1 MRIWREAERSRT
13 MAPKREV
20 VVVCGAGAAGL
31 AATLAAAR
39 HGADVCLLEAQ
50 PQIGGTVSGALI
62 HTLGGFF
69 DSAGEFL
76 NGGLARELAEELVR
90 VAAAFRRRVGRTWVL
105 NVAPEAYQAVV
116 RRGLDAEARVRVC
129 CNTQVVSIAA
139 VGKRITEVEA
149 RGPQGDFQFPARAVI
164 DCTGTAEVVRIAD
177 PSLLQDDPRRAAGG
191 LIFTLR
197 GVVPG
202 ALAFPRGVGIV
213 RALRRA
219 AETGTLP
226 ASCAK
231 AWLDSGCRDDEVYV
245 KLLVA
250 LPENWRDPQVS
261 SATLAAARETQ
272 AAAVDFLRQQPEFAQ
287 AEVSRTGA
295 LGIRDG
301 GRIKGEYSLTAADVR
316 QGRRFP
322 DAACRCCWPIEYW
335 DPDQGVSLEYLSDGR
350 YYEIPLRALQVQ
362 GFVNLWAAG
371 KCLSADAWAQAS
383 ARVVGCCWSMGEA
396 AGKAAAGQ

>member
-1 MRIWREAERSRT
+1 
-13 MAPKREV
+13 MAGTREV
-20 VVVCGAGAAGL
+20 VVICGAGAAGL

-39 HGADVCLLEAQ
+39 QGAEVCLLEVQ
-50 PQIGGTVSGALI
+50 PQIGGTVCGALI

-76 NGGLARELAEELVR
+76 NGGLARELAEELIR
-90 VAAAFRRRVGRTWVL
+90 EAAAFRRRVGRTWVL
-105 NVAPEAYQAVV
+105 NVAPDAYQAVV
-116 RRGLDAEARVRVC
+116 QRRLESEARVTVC
-129 CNTQVVSIAA
+129 CHTQPVGVAVV
-139 VGKRITEVEA
+139 GNRIVEVEA
-149 RGPQGDFQFPARAVI
+149 RGPQGVFRLPAQAVV
-164 DCTGTAEVVRIAD
+164 DATGTAEAVRLVD
-177 PSLLQDDPRRAAGG
+177 PALLQDDPRRAAGG

-219 AETGTLP
+219 AETGILP
-226 ASCAK
+226 PSCAK

-245 KLLVA
+245 KLFVP
-250 LPENWRDPQVS
+250 LPENWRDPQVCC
-261 SATLAAARETQ
+261 ATLDAARETQ
-272 AAAVDFLRQQPEFAQ
+272 AAVVAFLRQQPEFAQ
-287 AEVSRTGA
+287 ATVSRTGA

-301 GRIKGEYSLTAADVR
+301 GRVKGEYTLTVADVR
-316 QGRRFP
+316 QGRRFA

-335 DPDQGVSLEYLSDGR
+335 DPDQGVSLEYLPDGS
-350 YYEIPLRALQVQ
+350 YYEIPLRALHVQ

-371 KCLSADAWAQAS
+371 KCLSADALAQAS

-396 AGKAAAGQ
+396 VGKAFAAQ

>member
-1 MRIWREAERSRT
+1 
-13 MAPKREV
+13 MAGKRDV

-39 HGADVCLLEAQ
+39 HGAEVCLLEAQ

-76 NGGLARELAEELVR
+76 NGGLARELAEQLIRE
-90 VAAAFRRRVGRTWVL
+90 AAAFRRRVGRTWVL

-116 RRGLDAEARVRVC
+116 RRRLDAEPRIRVC
-129 CNTQVVSIAA
+129 CHTRVVGVAA
-139 VGKRITEVEA
+139 VDDRIIEVKA
-149 RGPQGDFQFPARAVI
+149 HGPQGVFCLPTRAVV
-164 DCTGTAEVVRIAD
+164 DATGTAEVVRLVDAA
-177 PSLLQDDPRRAAGG
+177 LLQDEPRRAAGG

-219 AETGTLP
+219 AETGILP
-226 ASCAK
+226 PSCAK
-231 AWLDSGCRDDEVYV
+231 TWLDSGCRDDEVYV
-245 KLLVA
+245 KLFVP
-250 LPENWRDPQVS
+250 LPESWRDPQVC
-261 SATLAAARETQ
+261 SATLTAARETQ
-272 AAAVDFLRQQPEFAQ
+272 AAVVAFLRQQPDFAQ
-287 AEVSRTGA
+287 AAVSRTGA

-301 GRIKGEYSLTAADVR
+301 GRIKGEYLLSAADVR
-316 QGRRFP
+316 QGRQFP

-335 DPDQGVSLEYLSDGR
+335 DPDQGVSLEYLADGR

-362 GFVNLWAAG
+362 GFVNLWVAG
-371 KCLSADAWAQAS
+371 KCLSADALAQAS

-396 AGKAAAGQ
+396 AGKAAAAH